1 MLMPERLNNDAF
13 GIDRHGKVS
22 CEIHRDR
29 NLDRG
34 LCRLLINFFEFEHDG
49 RCSCHELRRDRSA
62 GSLHTLVGAE
72 RSWPVGQL
80 AKPYFIS
87 FRARNAESYGHS
99 FVAFGELDSR
109 GNVPYDNGGVLISN
123 MTEIA
128 GLHPAGG
135 NAVYSM
141 GHIAPVPSETGF
153 SDGDTEIRYLQN
165 EMTIALTPEEYQRV
179 LGRIRQLQGNSP
191 LWHAVAYNCST
202 FTNKIA
208 DFMGMETVNHLLFP
222 RNYIAALKNANTKK
236 SAARTGFRT
245 VMTIR
250 LAPTSTVAKT

>member
-1 MLMPERLNNDAF
+1 MAKFFAKFTAIAILIAAF
-13 GIDRHGKVS
+13 AGCSSIS
-22 CEIHRDR
+22 SNS
-29 NLDRG
+29 NL
-34 LCRLLINFFEFEHDG
+34 
-49 RCSCHELRRDRSA
+49 
-62 GSLHTLVGAE
+62 TVGAPASSFAGTDQQVRFTPWSE
-72 RSWPVGQL
+72 QSAVGQL

-109 GNVPYDNGGVLISN
+109 GNVPYDNGGVLVSD

-135 NAVYSM
+135 NAAYSM

-165 EMTIALTPEEYQRV
+165 EMPIALTPEEYQRI

-191 LWHAVAYNCST
+191 LWHAVAYNCSS

-222 RNYIAALKNANTKK
+222 RNYIAALKDANSGVETL
-236 SAARTGFRT
+236 SGSVDTLG
-245 VMTIR
+245 
-250 LAPTSTVAKT
+250 

>member
-1 MLMPERLNNDAF
+1 MAKFSARFTAIAILIAALAGCTSTSSNSNMTVGAPASSVA
-13 GIDRHGKVS
+13 GIDQQVRFTPWSGK
-22 CEIHRDR
+22 
-29 NLDRG
+29 
-34 LCRLLINFFEFEHDG
+34 
-49 RCSCHELRRDRSA
+49 SA
-62 GSLHTLVGAE
+62 
-72 RSWPVGQL
+72 VGQL
-80 AKPYFIS
+80 EKPYFIS
-87 FRARNAESYGHS
+87 FRARNAQSYGHS

-165 EMTIALTPEEYQRV
+165 EMTIALTPQEYQRI

-222 RNYIAALKNANTKK
+222 RNYIAALKNANPSVQTL
-236 SAARTGFRT
+236 SGSVDTLG
-245 VMTIR
+245 
-250 LAPTSTVAKT
+250 

>member
-1 MLMPERLNNDAF
+1 LGSTDMAKFLARFTAIAILVAAF
-13 GIDRHGKVS
+13 AGCSSNSSNSNMTVGAPATSFAGIDQQVRFTPWSGQ
-22 CEIHRDR
+22 
-29 NLDRG
+29 
-34 LCRLLINFFEFEHDG
+34 
-49 RCSCHELRRDRSA
+49 SA
-62 GSLHTLVGAE
+62 
-72 RSWPVGQL
+72 VGQL

-165 EMTIALTPEEYQRV
+165 EMTIALTPEEYQRI
-179 LGRIRQLQGNSP
+179 LGRIRQLQGSSP
-191 LWHAVAYNCST
+191 LWHAVAYNCSS

-208 DFMGMETVNHLLFP
+208 DFMGLETVNHLLFP
-222 RNYIAALKNANTKK
+222 RNYIAALKSANPGVETL
-236 SAARTGFRT
+236 SGSGDTLG
-245 VMTIR
+245 
-250 LAPTSTVAKT
+250 

>member
-1 MLMPERLNNDAF
+1 MAKFFAKFTAIAILIAAF
-13 GIDRHGKVS
+13 AGCSSTSSNSSMTVGAPASSFAGIDQQVRFAPWSGQ
-22 CEIHRDR
+22 
-29 NLDRG
+29 
-34 LCRLLINFFEFEHDG
+34 
-49 RCSCHELRRDRSA
+49 SA
-62 GSLHTLVGAE
+62 
-72 RSWPVGQL
+72 VGQL

-109 GNVPYDNGGVLISN
+109 GNVPYDNAGVLVSD

-135 NAVYSM
+135 NAVYTM

-165 EMTIALTPEEYQRV
+165 EMTIALTPEEYQRI

-191 LWHAVAYNCST
+191 LWHAVAYNCSS

-222 RNYIAALKNANTKK
+222 RNYIAALKDANSGVETL
-236 SAARTGFRT
+236 SGSVDTLG
-245 VMTIR
+245 
-250 LAPTSTVAKT
+250 

>member
-1 MLMPERLNNDAF
+1 MTKYLVKFTA
-13 GIDRHGKVS
+13 IA
-22 CEIHRDR
+22 I
-29 NLDRG
+29 
-34 LCRLLINFFEFEHDG
+34 LIAALAG
-49 RCSCHELRRDRSA
+49 CSST
-62 GSLHTLVGAE
+62 SSSSNTTVGAPASSFAGIE
-72 RSWPVGQL
+72 QQVRFTPWSGQSAVGQL

-99 FVAFGELDSR
+99 FVAFGELDFR
-109 GNVPYDNGGVLISN
+109 GSVPYDNGGVLISD

-135 NAVYSM
+135 NAAYSM

-165 EMTIALTPEEYQRV
+165 EMTIALTPEEYKRIV
-179 LGRIRQLQGNSP
+179 GRIRQLQGSSP
-191 LWHAVAYNCST
+191 LWHAVAYNCSS

-222 RNYIAALKNANTKK
+222 RNYIAALKDANPGVQTL
-236 SAARTGFRT
+236 SRSVDTLG
-245 VMTIR
+245 
-250 LAPTSTVAKT
+250 